1 VSEEGYLARRGCGL
15 VKGFE
20 IKAARIETVECNPGL
35 QDSFRLELNTEIPV
49 FKRRQKCV
57 VKYLGQTISTQL
69 QRRTRYEGK

>member
-1 VSEEGYLARRGCGL
+1 
-15 VKGFE
+15 VKGCPERLFQFQIKDE
-20 IKAARIETVECNPGL
+20 IKAARIAPVEFNPGL

-49 FKRRQKCV
+49 FKRRLKYV